1 MKKFYTIQEV
11 AEMVDMTPNYIYVLT
26 RRGEIGHYKI
36 GSSVRIDEE
45 QLQAWLQ
52 SKRVYNKSEVGQQAE
67 AYAI

>member
-11 AEMVDMTPNYIYVLT
+11 AKMVDMSSNYIYILT
-26 RRGEIGHYKI
+26 RKGEIGHYKI
-36 GSSVRIDEE
+36 GNSVRIDEE

-52 SKRVYNKSEVGQQAE
+52 SKRVNNKSEVGQQAE

>member
-1 MKKFYTIQEV
+1 MKKYYTIQEV
-11 AEMVDMTPNYIYVLT
+11 AEMVNMTPNYIYILT

-36 GSSVRIDEE
+36 GNSVRIDEE

-52 SKRVYNKSEVGQQAE
+52 SKRVYNKSEVSQQAE